1 MRNKEELYKELEE
14 KAISI
19 RRNIVEM
26 VYMASSGHP
35 GGSLSIADIL
45 TVLYFLEMNVSP
57 IEPKDEN
64 RDRFVLSKGHA
75 SPALYA
81 TLAERGF
88 IKKEDLRKLVTQT
101 TVEMYEELTPQ
112 LIQLID
118 QTKHDDTLTEAQKQ
132 DEISLHMLGYVK
144 SCTNEIII
152 QVLSEILGL
161 EDEDEE

>member
-1 MRNKEELYKELEE
+1 
-14 KAISI
+14 
-19 RRNIVEM
+19 M
-26 VYMASSGHP
+26 VP
-35 GGSLSIADIL
+35 
-45 TVLYFLEMNVSP
+45 
-57 IEPKDEN
+57 
-64 RDRFVLSKGHA
+64 
-75 SPALYA
+75 
-81 TLAERGF
+81 

-152 QVLSEILGL
+152 EVLAEILGL
-161 EDEDEE
+161 EDE